1 VPNLVTEKATHF
13 SSCQMATS
21 NSVKQHKLR
30 KRIAWLSEQ
39 EGRGKEFIS
48 LYVPLA
54 VSIEQVVATLKEES
68 DKPERESESV
78 KERFENALKAV
89 IQHLKQQKEILQN
102 GSALF
107 AGTFPSNGAE
117 KEVLSVEEIIPPE
130 PINTYSYVV
139 DDHFHLETLREM
151 LRDQKIVGILVLD
164 SKQASFG
171 VVNGERIEKMENISS
186 GVAGKSGKGG
196 SSQRRYERERDTS
209 VTAFFHRIA
218 EHVAKEFLENKV
230 NVLIAGG
237 PGQTKNDFLKGDF
250 LHYELAN
257 MLLNVVDTQSASK
270 EALKE
275 VLYKSSEILKTMCGP
290 EEKKIIQR
298 LMTSISKQD
307 GLATY
312 GLDSVLEALKKGEA
326 QTAIVSD
333 STDIVELVAVCK
345 KCGLPKTAIADKK
358 TQTLQQM
365 ITSPCEKCSAVS
377 YEVSERDIIDVLE
390 DLATQTN
397 ASVEV
402 ISTASEEKAQ
412 LKALGGFAALLRYK
426 PVG

>member
-1 VPNLVTEKATHF
+1 
-13 SSCQMATS
+13 MATS

-30 KRIAWLSEQ
+30 KRISYLAQ
-39 EGRGKEFIS
+39 QKGRAREFIS
-48 LYVPLA
+48 LYVPSM
-54 VSIEQVVATLKEES
+54 VSMSQIVANLKEES
-68 DKPERESESV
+68 DKQMRESERV
-78 KERFENALKAV
+78 TERFENALKSL
-89 IQHLKQQKEILQN
+89 ISHLKQQNEIPEN
-102 GSALF
+102 GLALF

-130 PINTYSYVV
+130 PITAYLYVV

-151 LRDQKIVGILVLD
+151 LRDQKIVGILALD

-186 GVAGKSGKGG
+186 GVAGKSSKGG
-196 SSQRRYERERDTS
+196 SSQRRYERERDTA

-218 EHVAKEFLENKV
+218 EHAAKEFLENKV

-275 VLYKSSEILKTMCGP
+275 VLDKSLEILKTMCGP

-312 GLDSVLEALKKGEA
+312 GLDSVLDALKKGEA

-345 KCGLPKTAIADKK
+345 KCGHPKTAIADNK

-365 ITSPCEKCSAVS
+365 ITSPCENCGAVS
-377 YEVSERDIIDVLE
+377 YEISERDIIEVLE

-412 LKALGGFAALLRYK
+412 LKSLGGFAALLRYK

>member
-1 VPNLVTEKATHF
+1 
-13 SSCQMATS
+13 
-21 NSVKQHKLR
+21 
-30 KRIAWLSEQ
+30 
-39 EGRGKEFIS
+39 
-48 LYVPLA
+48 
-54 VSIEQVVATLKEES
+54 
-68 DKPERESESV
+68 
-78 KERFENALKAV
+78 
-89 IQHLKQQKEILQN
+89 
-102 GSALF
+102 
-107 AGTFPSNGAE
+107 
-117 KEVLSVEEIIPPE
+117 
-130 PINTYSYVV
+130 
-139 DDHFHLETLREM
+139 
-151 LRDQKIVGILVLD
+151 
-164 SKQASFG
+164 
-171 VVNGERIEKMENISS
+171 MENISS

-218 EHVAKEFLENKV
+218 EHAAKEFLENKV

-250 LHYELAN
+250 LHYELSN
-257 MLLNVVDTQSASK
+257 MLLNVVDTQSAGK
-270 EALKE
+270 ESLKE
-275 VLYKSSEILKTMCGP
+275 VLDKSCEILKNMCGP
-290 EEKKIIQR
+290 EEKKIVQR
-298 LMTSISKQD
+298 LMASISKQD

-345 KCGLPKTAIADKK
+345 KCGHPKTAIADKK

-365 ITSPCEKCSAVS
+365 ITSPCENCGAVS

-412 LKALGGFAALLRYK
+412 LKTLGGFAALLRYK
-426 PVG
+426 PFG

>member
-1 VPNLVTEKATHF
+1 
-13 SSCQMATS
+13 MATS

-39 EGRGKEFIS
+39 EGRNKEFIS
-48 LYVPLA
+48 LYVPPT
-54 VSIEQVVATLKEES
+54 VSIEQVVSTLKEETNS
-68 DKPERESESV
+68 AVRESESA
-78 KERFENALKAV
+78 KEHFENALRAV
-89 IQHLKQQKEILQN
+89 IQHLKKQKESPQN
-102 GSALF
+102 GLALF
-107 AGTFPSNGAE
+107 AGTFQSNGTE
-117 KEVLSVEEIIPPE
+117 KEVLSLEEIIPPE
-130 PINTYSYVV
+130 PITAYFYVV
-139 DDHFHLETLREM
+139 DDHLHLEPLREM

-171 VVNGERIEKMENISS
+171 IVNGERIEKMENISS

-196 SSQRRYERERDTS
+196 SSQRRYERERDAS
-209 VTAFFHRIA
+209 VTTFFHRVA
-218 EHVAKEFLENKV
+218 EHAAKEFLENKV

-237 PGQTKNDFLKGDF
+237 PGQTKNDFLKGEF

-257 MLLNVVDTQSASK
+257 MLLNVVDTQSAGK
-270 EALKE
+270 ESLKE
-275 VLYKSSEILKTMCGP
+275 VLDKSCEILKNMCGP
-290 EEKKIIQR
+290 EEKKIVQR
-298 LMTSISKQD
+298 LMVSISKQD

-312 GLDSVLEALKKGEA
+312 GLDSVLDALKKGEA

-333 STDIVELVAVCK
+333 STDFVQLVAVCK
-345 KCGLPKTAIADKK
+345 KCGHPKTAIADKK
-358 TQTLQQM
+358 SQTLQQM

-402 ISTASEEKAQ
+402 ISTVSEEKAQ
-412 LKALGGFAALLRYK
+412 LKTLGGFAALLRYK
-426 PVG
+426 HVG

>member
-1 VPNLVTEKATHF
+1 MVTEKATHF

-21 NSVKQHKLR
+21 NSVKHHKLR
-30 KRIAWLSEQ
+30 KRIALLSEQ
-39 EGRGKEFIS
+39 EGRNKEFIS
-48 LYVPLA
+48 LYVPSA
-54 VSIEQVVATLKEES
+54 VSIEQVVATLKEEP

-78 KERFENALKAV
+78 KERFENALKMV
-89 IQHLKQQKEILQN
+89 IQHLKQQKEIPQN

-130 PINTYSYVV
+130 PINTYSYMV

-171 VVNGERIEKMENISS
+171 VVNGERIEKIENISS

-218 EHVAKEFLENKV
+218 EHAAKEFLENKV

-250 LHYELAN
+250 LHYELSN
-257 MLLNVVDTQSASK
+257 MLLNVVDTQSAGK
-270 EALKE
+270 ESLKE
-275 VLYKSSEILKTMCGP
+275 VLDKSCEILKNMCGP
-290 EEKKIIQR
+290 EEKKIVQR
-298 LMTSISKQD
+298 LMASISKQD

-312 GLDSVLEALKKGEA
+312 GLDSVLESLKKGEA

-345 KCGLPKTAIADKK
+345 KCGHPKTAIADKK

-365 ITSPCEKCSAVS
+365 ITSPCEKCSAAS
-377 YEVSERDIIDVLE
+377 YEVRERDIIDVLE

-402 ISTASEEKAQ
+402 ISTTSEEKAQ
-412 LKALGGFAALLRYK
+412 LKTLGGFAAILRYK